1 MRGNDDDWIERAVIK
16 KKADERLK
24 RVREIAT
31 EIVTNRVAK
40 GEVDP
45 EDDAALRAAV
55 IQAGRDAAAVYD
67 AAMEYLS

>member
-1 MRGNDDDWIERAVIK
+1 MSDSDDWIAQAVIK
-16 KKADERLK
+16 KKADERTK
-24 RVREIAT
+24 RIREIAT

-40 GEVDP
+40 DEVDP
-45 EDDAALRAAV
+45 KDDAALRAAV

>member
-1 MRGNDDDWIERAVIK
+1 MSDSDDWIEQAVIK
-16 KKADERLK
+16 KKADERTK
-24 RVREIAT
+24 RIREIAT

-55 IQAGRDAAAVYD
+55 IQAGRDAA
-67 AAMEYLS
+67 MEYLP

>member
-1 MRGNDDDWIERAVIK
+1 MSDSDDWIERAVIK
-16 KKADERLK
+16 KKADERTK
-24 RVREIAT
+24 RIREIAT

>member
-1 MRGNDDDWIERAVIK
+1 MSNDDDWIEQAVAK
-16 KKADERLK
+16 QRKSERLK